1 MERKPV
7 DASDVVASGG
17 ELNDDGEPIATPIEA
32 ELRQALEQAFLVG
45 RMQGG
50 AQDLAKVI
58 AAFNE
63 RARPIAAAS
72 HNPWT
77 KHWSRISTNWLD
89 NEPPKREWLLTRPES
104 KDSKVDVGFFPCGK
118 VGILAAAG
126 GTGKTMALIQLA
138 IAVATGTQ
146 WLGHYSTPKSGR
158 VLLALGEEDAEEMQR
173 RLFQAVKALNV
184 STSARAHVMANID
197 VLPLAGESVAFVS
210 KDARSGEVLELPAI
224 EQLREQLRAHVND
237 GQGHEPW
244 RLIILDPLS
253 RFAGPDSETD
263 NSAATRFVQSV
274 ESLTKAP
281 GNPAVLLAHHT
292 PKSARGKDTDSLD
305 ATVVRGSSALVDGV
319 RWAATLLAD
328 SSSDSDATRTAT
340 LHLAKSN
347 YTAPAPKHQ
356 VKRGDYG
363 VLLPLDDNDQA
374 QAAQQRENTR
384 NATKSSTSERPS
396 NGPKSG
402 GA

>member
-17 ELNDDGEPIATPIEA
+17 ELSDEGEPIATPGEA

-72 HNPWT
+72 HNPWA
-77 KHWSRISTNWLD
+77 KQWSRIIPNWLD
-89 NEPPKREWLLTRPES
+89 SEPPKREWLLTRPKSEH
-104 KDSKVDVGFFPCGK
+104 DNEAVGFFPCGK

-184 STSARAHVMANID
+184 STSERAHVMANID

-210 KDARSGEVLELPAI
+210 KDARSGDVHELPAI
-224 EQLREQLRAHVND
+224 EQLREQLRARATD
-237 GQGHEPW
+237 AQGHEPW

-292 PKSARGKDTDSLD
+292 PKSTRGKDTDSLD
-305 ATVVRGSSALVDGV
+305 ANAVRGASALVDGV

-328 SSSDSDATRTAT
+328 SSGDGDTIRTAT
-340 LHLAKSN
+340 LQLAKSN

-363 VLLPLDDNDQA
+363 VLVALDSTERA
-374 QAAQQRENTR
+374 QVTQRENTR
-384 NATKSSTSERPS
+384 NATKSSTSVRPS
-396 NGPKSG
+396 NGPKV
-402 GA
+402 AP